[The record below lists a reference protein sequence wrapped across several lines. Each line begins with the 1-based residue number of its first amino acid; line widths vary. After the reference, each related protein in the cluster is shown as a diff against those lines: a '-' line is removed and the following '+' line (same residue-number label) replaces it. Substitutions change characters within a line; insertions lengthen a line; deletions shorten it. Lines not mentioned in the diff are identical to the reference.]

1 MDLYLTAGSIA
12 FIVGVAMLLALRFD
26 IVWLANLSV
35 AALDIKPLLLFLLG
49 WCLVRT
55 FELTREEFFK
65 PRHHEGRF
73 ARRLRKSTVDA
84 SVIMVGAYLGAIAA
98 LVLRGAKDSEQAIF
112 PAYALIVLILFFPF
126 WVASGV
132 SNPRRQGTS
141 MRVKRWSGV
150 LAGVTF
156 LAIMGASGHINERK
170 ETLHGDCPMTGA
182 TQSKDGGSDGK

>member
-1 MDLYLTAGSIA
+1 MELYLTAGSIA
-12 FIVGVAMLLALRFD
+12 FIVGFAMLLALRFD

-65 PRHHEGRF
+65 PRHRDGRF

-98 LVLRGAKDSEQAIF
+98 LLLRGAKDSEQATF
-112 PAYALIVLILFFPF
+112 PAYALILLMLCFPF

-150 LAGVTF
+150 LAGVAF
-156 LAIMGASGHINERK
+156 LAIMGASGHISERK
-170 ETLHGDCPMTGA
+170 DVSRGNCPATSA
-182 TQSKDGGSDGK
+182 TQNRGSSSDGK